1 MWYTLVSQEWYVFMI
16 HLKALELEDHPRHA
30 GLRFQLYPANLSHTC
45 RLCSTSQSAYTVSI
59 QKRHFTTARPI
70 HLDEETMLPV
80 VDTSIPTVTCVGNFF
95 FDYASLLLEVHNTT
109 VEHLDSAAD
118 EPTKY
123 ATILKFDGEMRALCV
138 EKVPKCISPRT
149 PYNPSWP
156 KWVVW
161 AKKLHQASVNHKL
174 IMIHQNFLSKSFKDV
189 RYTYS
194 RWACA
199 SAAKNIINM
208 YGTREPEEPQWWV
221 EQAFVVTAGIC
232 LVLDIFHR
240 AESDPETL
248 EYQAC
253 VQKAIRFLQQF
264 ATSSVAIHGVRL
276 LMSILQEYEKLKEG
290 SSTRTIPPATI
301 PARPC
306 SCIPAGNIAA
316 MSIPDAAR
324 ETHESA
330 PDPEVPLMF
339 DDGTMFNFDIDALGF
354 EDLMDYLPSE
364 GSLNNNVFFDSML
377 SASNPVLSANNWP
390 MW

>member
-1 MWYTLVSQEWYVFMI
+1 MVYFSLSGMVRTNPPLLSC
-16 HLKALELEDHPRHA
+16 LLNPS
-30 GLRFQLYPANLSHTC
+30 RFANQINTC
-45 RLCSTSQSAYTVSI
+45 RLCSTSQSAYTLSI
-59 QKRHFTTARPI
+59 QKRHFTSARPL

-80 VDTSIPTVTCVGNFF
+80 TDSSIPTITYVGSYFY
-95 FDYASLLLEVHNTT
+95 DYAALLLEIHNNM
-109 VEHLDSAAD
+109 VSHLDSAAD
-118 EPTKY
+118 EATKY

-138 EKVPKCISPRT
+138 EKLPKCLSQRT
-149 PYNPSWP
+149 AYDPSWP
-156 KWVVW
+156 GWVLW
-161 AKKLHQASVNHKL
+161 ARRLHQASVNHKL
-174 IMIHQNFLSKSFKDV
+174 IMIHQHYLSKSFKDV

-208 YGTREPEEPQWWV
+208 YGTREAEEPQWWV
-221 EQAFVVTAGIC
+221 EQAFVVTASIC
-232 LVLDIFHR
+232 LVLDLFHR

-264 ATSSVAIHGVRL
+264 VTSSVAVHGVRL
-276 LMSILQEYEKLKEG
+276 LISLLQEYDNLKEG
-290 SSTRTIPPATI
+290 SSSRSVPPPTATT

-306 SCIPAGNIAA
+306 ACVPAGTNTTD
-316 MSIPDAAR
+316 MSIPDAA
-324 ETHESA
+324 ELAS
-330 PDPEVPLMF
+330 DPEAPLLF

-377 SASNPVLSANNWP
+377 SASNAVQLSANNWP
-390 MW
+390 TW